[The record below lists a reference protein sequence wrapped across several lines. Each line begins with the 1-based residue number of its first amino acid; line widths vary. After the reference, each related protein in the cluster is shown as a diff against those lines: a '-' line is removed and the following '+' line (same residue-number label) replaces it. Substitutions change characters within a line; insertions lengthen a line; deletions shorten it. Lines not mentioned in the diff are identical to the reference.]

1 MDLFGQDFGQVV
13 PKKGLSTIDPKTKR
27 FNTLLKK
34 IATLEKKVVETKNS
48 CDAVFTVYKTK
59 LEPLIVA
66 SRDLRIRLIKAAYY
80 AIPKL
85 KLSKNQMEDATQ
97 MMIDELDEIGFQTEL
112 DDDMK
117 KIYESLNNVSID
129 DTLKQ
134 GNQLGAEML
143 ADMLKN
149 EGVDIDITKYDLGKL
164 GRQDPEEIAKFLKD
178 MMEKKMEMEEDQL
191 NKKSQK
197 KEKKKTK
204 KQLEREAL
212 LQEKEDFEK
221 KSLKS
226 LYTSLAK
233 ILHPDTEHDADLK
246 LEKEEWMKQLTVAYN
261 DQDLATMIRIELH
274 WLQNSKFDP
283 ATAPERQFNTYIS
296 FLNER
301 VQELNYEINTVAM
314 HPKYMQ
320 IIDFI
325 PKGKYMYNESID
337 DAIEAAKT
345 SNIHFNKL
353 VDLLNSNDVSS
364 NRKKKAELINYVDEF
379 WAAKDDMNYDF
390 FDDDDYDDFDED
402 DFR

>member
-178 MMEKKMEMEEDQL
+178 MM
-191 NKKSQK
+191 
-197 KEKKKTK
+197 
-204 KQLEREAL
+204 
-212 LQEKEDFEK
+212 DFEK